1 MFFPCS
7 RNFIYV
13 IIIGEPNLA
22 SATSLRGNIVIG
34 DHEGHACSVLE
45 DKRIGDKNGVL
56 RSNHDD
62 AESKIDQG
70 RRLAMACSDAR
81 VKVRGHTQDGSE
93 SELQELIL
101 AAEIACNTW
110 FAWTDDTLPEV
121 ETIHH

>member
-13 IIIGEPNLA
+13 IIIGSPNLA
-22 SATSLRGNIVIG
+22 SATCLRGNIVIG
-34 DHEGHACSVLE
+34 DHEGHARSVLK
-45 DKRIGDKNGVL
+45 DKRIGDKNGVF

-62 AESKIDQG
+62 SESKINQG
-70 RRLAMACSDAR
+70 RRLATACSDAR

-93 SELQELIL
+93 SELQELII
-101 AAEIACNTW
+101 AAEMACNTW

-121 ETIHH
+121 DTIHH

>member
-22 SATSLRGNIVIG
+22 SATSVRGNVVIG
-34 DHEGHACSVLE
+34 DREGHA
-45 DKRIGDKNGVL
+45 RIGDKNGVL

-70 RRLAMACSDAR
+70 RRLATACSDAR
-81 VKVRGHTQDGSE
+81 VKVRSHTQDGSE